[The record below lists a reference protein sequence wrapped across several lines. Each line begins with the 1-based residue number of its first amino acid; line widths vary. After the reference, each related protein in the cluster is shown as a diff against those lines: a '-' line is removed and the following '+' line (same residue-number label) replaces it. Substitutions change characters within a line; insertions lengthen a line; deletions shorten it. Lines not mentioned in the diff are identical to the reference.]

1 MNRKAVL
8 RDESTGHTRK
18 SMREVVHLVMGYR
31 GYWSR
36 WLEPCDGKLS
46 RTVLRGRG
54 HRKVPKLPGGICLV
68 AGLLLVNA
76 LLSYQSKHIDPPF
89 WSVLKYQLIV
99 LPLFLASNMLIR
111 YGIKF
116 GFKATGNLT
125 FVLTAFKGLE
135 IIGIPVLMGF
145 LFLKEV
151 PS

>member
-54 HRKVPKLPGGICLV
+54 HRKVPKLPGGKCCISLGLAGVCLCND
-68 AGLLLVNA
+68 LFE
-76 LLSYQSKHIDPPF
+76 S
-89 WSVLKYQLIV
+89 LI
-99 LPLFLASNMLIR
+99 LI
-111 YGIKF
+111 
-116 GFKATGNLT
+116 AH
-125 FVLTAFKGLE
+125 KGRR
-135 IIGIPVLMGF
+135 VQ
-145 LFLKEV
+145 
-151 PS
+151 